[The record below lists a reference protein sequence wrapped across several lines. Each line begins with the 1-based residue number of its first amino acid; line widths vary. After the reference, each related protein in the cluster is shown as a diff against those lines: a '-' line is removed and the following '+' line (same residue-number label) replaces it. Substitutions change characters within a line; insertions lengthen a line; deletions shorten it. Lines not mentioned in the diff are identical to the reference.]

1 MRPAFPLVV
10 CSLVCAGCAQAE
22 ELSPLLFPPPPG
34 AGGSSNSS
42 SSSAGASGVTS
53 GTGSTGNASTGSGG
67 AGTAVG
73 SGGAGVGA
81 GGSGGA
87 AQDASIADAGRG
99 GSAGGAGST
108 TGVGGSGGA
117 SVDAA
122 PPTRGF
128 SVLYRVV
135 GPQAMASAIQCE
147 LTINDI
153 GPDTVALNE
162 LSLRYYFT
170 NEIVG
175 MPIIDIGFSGLNPG
189 FHDLVSAE
197 TKQVVPVSNPTFTAD
212 SFVELGFT
220 AAAGSIAPGQSV
232 IIAWQYH
239 GPNFPPLTQSND
251 YSFDPTKTAAAL
263 WDHVVLVRSGNVIWG
278 TPP

>member
-1 MRPAFPLVV
+1 MRPAFTLVV

-22 ELSPLLFPPPPG
+22 ELSPLFFPPPTG
-34 AGGSSNSS
+34 VGGSSNSS
-42 SSSAGASGVTS
+42 SSSGGASGVTS

-99 GSAGGAGST
+99 GSAGGGGST
-108 TGVGGSGGA
+108 TGVGG

-135 GPQAMASAIQCE
+135 GPQAMANAIQCE
-147 LTINDI
+147 LTINDP
-153 GPDTVALNE
+153 GPDTAPLSE

-212 SFVELGFT
+212 SFVEFGFT
-220 AAAGSIAPGQSV
+220 AGAGSIAPGQSV
-232 IIAWQYH
+232 IISWQYH
-239 GPNFPPLTQSND
+239 GLNFPPLTQSND
-251 YSFDPTKTAAAL
+251 YSFDPTKTAAAP
-263 WDHVVLVRSGNVIWG
+263 WDHVVLVRGGNVIWG